1 MAALC
6 KLTAGVQ
13 CSGLGVS
20 ALLLCRTGDSVGCSG
35 KGLTAHVG
43 CGPTHYPVLPGEGL
57 RQHRDVHLGGRETD
71 QQTSCSEPGIGPCFQ
86 QRKNCWIS
94 GSAPPAPR
102 LGSPLQGA
110 TVPERLLAAG
120 LRGPGWDGA
129 GGAQWGRGPGWG
141 SHGLFSGAVVL
152 GSPTPYPWVVH
163 PGLPCTSL
171 RRVLS
176 SRVLAPTSSA

>member
-1 MAALC
+1 MVLLPRVVPETAEKGGVAALC

-35 KGLTAHVG
+35 KGLTARVG

-141 SHGLFSGAVVL
+141 ATASSQGPWSWAPPPRTPGWFTL
-152 GSPTPYPWVVH
+152 GFP
-163 PGLPCTSL
+163 
-171 RRVLS
+171 
-176 SRVLAPTSSA
+176 APL